1 MSNAS
6 LISQFADVPD
16 PRIDRTKR
24 HKLIDIIAIAICGV
38 ICGANDWVAIEAY
51 GQAKESWLRQFL
63 ELPNGIPSHDTFGD
77 VFARLDSD
85 AFRRCFLDWVEAV
98 AVATQ
103 GQVIAFDGKCLRG
116 SHDSLLGK
124 NAIYM
129 VSAWATQNHL
139 VLGQMKVD
147 DKSNEITAIPAL
159 LALLDVSGCIVT
171 IDAMGCQK
179 DIAQAIVDGQGDY
192 VLALKENHPLLYQE
206 VSSLF
211 QATSPL
217 AQQAYAPDHARTV
230 EKDHGR
236 LEIRDCWTLSD
247 PHGFPF
253 LPDAAA
259 WAKLS
264 TLAMLRRERQFP
276 DHTTIETAFY
286 LSSLPGSAS
295 RVLDA
300 TRAHWG
306 IENSL
311 HWVLDVA
318 FREDDQRYRTD
329 NGPQNSAILRHIAL
343 NLLKQ
348 ETTAKGGIQTR
359 RLRAGWDDT
368 YLLKVLGVAVS
379 SLPSSV

>member
-1 MSNAS
+1 MNNAS
-6 LISQFADVPD
+6 LMSHFADLPD
-16 PRIDRTKR
+16 PRIDRTKH

-51 GQAKESWLRQFL
+51 GRAKESWLRQFL

-77 VFARLDSD
+77 VFARLNSD
-85 AFRRCFLDWVEAV
+85 AFRQCFMDWVQAV
-98 AVATQ
+98 FVATR
-103 GQVIAFDGKCLRG
+103 GQVIAIDGKCPRG
-116 SHDSLLGK
+116 SKDGRLGR
-124 NAIYM
+124 NAIDM
-129 VSAWATQNHL
+129 VSAWATANHL

-147 DKSNEITAIPAL
+147 AKSNEITAIPAL

-179 DIAQAIVDGQGDY
+179 DIAQTIVDGQADY
-192 VLALKENHPLLYQE
+192 VLALKENHPVLYQE
-206 VSSLF
+206 VSRLF

-217 AQQAYAPDHARTV
+217 AQQAYAPDYARTV

-236 LEIRDCWTLSD
+236 LEIRECWTLSD

-253 LPDAAA
+253 LHDAAA
-259 WAKLS
+259 WPTLQ
-264 TLAMLRRERQFP
+264 TLAMLRRERRFP
-276 DHTTIETAFY
+276 DHATVETAFY
-286 LSSLPGSAS
+286 LSSLSGSAS
-295 RVLDA
+295 RLLDV

-318 FREDDQRYRTD
+318 FREDDQRVRTD
-329 NGPQNSAILRHIAL
+329 NGPQNAAILRHVAL

-348 ETTAKGGIQTR
+348 ETTAKTGIQTR
-359 RLRAGWDDT
+359 RLRAGWDDA
-368 YLLKVLGVAVS
+368 YLLKVLGVS
-379 SLPSSV
+379 TPLPYSV

>member
-6 LISQFADVPD
+6 LISHFADLPD

-85 AFRRCFLDWVEAV
+85 AFRHCFLDWVQAV
-98 AVATQ
+98 VVVTQ
-103 GQVIAFDGKCLRG
+103 GQVIAFDGKCLCG
-116 SHDSLLGK
+116 SKDSRLGK

-139 VLGQMKVD
+139 VLGQMKVA

-179 DIAQAIVDGQGDY
+179 DIAQAIVDSQGDY

-230 EKDHGR
+230 EKNHGR
-236 LEIRDCWTLSD
+236 LEIRECWTLSH
-247 PHGFPF
+247 PNGFPF
-253 LPDAAA
+253 LPDATA
-259 WAKLS
+259 WAKLH

-276 DHTTIETAFY
+276 DHTTVETAFY
-286 LSSLPGSAS
+286 LSSLPGSAAP
-295 RVLDA
+295 LLEA

-318 FREDDQRYRTD
+318 FREDDQRLRTD
-329 NGPQNSAILRHIAL
+329 NGPQNAAILRHMAL

-348 ETTAKGGIQTR
+348 ETTAKGGIQTK

-368 YLLKVLGVAVS
+368 YLLKVLGVSVP

>member
-6 LISQFADVPD
+6 LISHFADLPD

-77 VFARLDSD
+77 VFGRLDSD
-85 AFRRCFLDWVEAV
+85 AFRRCFLDWVQAV

-192 VLALKENHPLLYQE
+192 VLALKENHPLLYRE

-247 PHGFPF
+247 PQGFPF

-276 DHTTIETAFY
+276 DHTTVETAFY
-286 LSSLPGSAS
+286 LSSLPGTAS

-348 ETTAKGGIQTR
+348 ETTAKGGIQTK

-368 YLLKVLGVAVS
+368 YLLKVLGVVVP

>member
-1 MSNAS
+1 MSDAS
-6 LISQFADVPD
+6 LISHFADLPD

-24 HKLIDIIAIAICGV
+24 HKLIDIIALAICGT
-38 ICGANDWVAIEAY
+38 IGGANDWVAIEAY

-77 VFARLDSD
+77 VFARLEAD
-85 AFRRCFLDWVEAV
+85 AFRRCFMDWVEAV
-98 AVATQ
+98 SAVTQ

-116 SHDSLLGK
+116 SKDSPLGK

-129 VSAWATQNHL
+129 VRAWATANHL

-147 DKSNEITAIPAL
+147 DKSNELTAIPAL
-159 LALLDVSGCIVT
+159 LAVLDVAGCIVT

-206 VSSLF
+206 VSRLF

-217 AQQAYAPDHARTV
+217 AQQADAPDYTRTV

-236 LEIRDCWTLSD
+236 LEIRECWTLSD
-247 PHGFPF
+247 PTGFPF
-253 LPDAAA
+253 LPDASA
-259 WAKLS
+259 WAKLQ
-264 TLAMLRRERQFP
+264 TLTMLRRERQFP
-276 DHTTIETAFY
+276 DHTSVETAFY

-295 RVLDA
+295 RLLDA
-300 TRAHWG
+300 TRTHWG

-318 FREDDQRYRTD
+318 FREDDQRFRTS
-329 NGPQNSAILRHIAL
+329 NGPQNSTILRHIAL

-359 RLRAGWDDT
+359 RLRAGWDDA
-368 YLLKVLGVAVS
+368 YLLKVLGVS
-379 SLPSSV
+379 KFSLPPSV

>member
-1 MSNAS
+1 MSSAS
-6 LISQFADVPD
+6 LMSHFADLPD
-16 PRIDRTKR
+16 PRIERTKR
-24 HKLIDIIAIAICGV
+24 HKLIDIMVMAMCGV
-38 ICGANDWVAIEAY
+38 ICGANDWVAIETY
-51 GQAKESWLRQFL
+51 GRAKESWFRQFL

-77 VFARLDSD
+77 VFARLNSD
-85 AFRRCFLDWVEAV
+85 AFRQCFMDWVQAV
-98 AVATQ
+98 FVATQ
-103 GQVIAFDGKCLRG
+103 GQVIALDGKCPRG
-116 SHDSLLGK
+116 SKDGTLGRS
-124 NAIYM
+124 AIDM
-129 VSAWATQNHL
+129 VSAWATHNHL

-171 IDAMGCQK
+171 IDALGCQK
-179 DIAQAIVDGQGDY
+179 DIAQAIVEGQADY

-206 VSSLF
+206 VSRLF
-211 QATSPL
+211 QATPPL
-217 AQQAYAPDHARTV
+217 AHQAYTPDYTRTV

-236 LEIRDCWTLSD
+236 LEIRECWTLSD

-253 LPDAAA
+253 LQNASMWPQ
-259 WAKLS
+259 LH

-276 DHTTIETAFY
+276 DHSTVESAFY

-295 RVLDA
+295 RLLEA

-318 FREDDQRYRTD
+318 FREDDQRFRSD
-329 NGPQNSAILRHIAL
+329 NGPQNATILRHVAL

-348 ETTAKGGIQTR
+348 ETTAKGGIQTK
-359 RLRAGWDDT
+359 RLRAGWEDA
-368 YLLKVLGVAVS
+368 YLLKVLGVS
-379 SLPSSV
+379 KTSLPSSV

>member
-1 MSNAS
+1 MSDAS
-6 LISQFADVPD
+6 LISHFAALPD

-51 GQAKESWLRQFL
+51 GHAKESWLRRFL

-77 VFARLDSD
+77 VFARLNSE
-85 AFRRCFLDWVEAV
+85 AFRRCFMDWVQAV
-98 AVATQ
+98 FVATQ
-103 GQVIAFDGKCLRG
+103 GQVIAFDGKCPRG
-116 SHDSLLGK
+116 SKDGTLGR
-124 NAIYM
+124 NAIDM
-129 VSAWATQNHL
+129 VRAWATANHL

-171 IDAMGCQK
+171 IDAIGCQK
-179 DIAQAIVDGQGDY
+179 DIAQAIVDGQADY
-192 VLALKENHPLLYQE
+192 VLALKENHPVLYQE

-217 AQQAYAPDHARTV
+217 AQQAYMPNHTRTV

-236 LEIRDCWTLSD
+236 LEIRECWTLSD
-247 PHGFPF
+247 PQGFPF
-253 LPDAAA
+253 LHDAAA
-259 WAKLS
+259 WPKLQ
-264 TLAMLRRERQFP
+264 TLATIRRERQFP
-276 DHTTIETAFY
+276 DHTTVETAFY

-295 RVLDA
+295 RLLEA

-318 FREDDQRYRTD
+318 FREDDHRFRTD
-329 NGPQNSAILRHIAL
+329 NGPQNATILRHIAL

-348 ETTAKGGIQTR
+348 ETTAKGGIQTK
-359 RLRAGWDDT
+359 RLRAGWHDA
-368 YLLKVLGVAVS
+368 YLLKVLGLSAFA
-379 SLPSSV
+379 LPSSV

>member
-6 LISQFADVPD
+6 LISHFADVPD

-24 HKLIDIIAIAICGV
+24 HKLIDIIAIAICGA

-85 AFRRCFLDWVEAV
+85 AFRHCFLDWVQAV
-98 AVATQ
+98 VTATQ

-116 SHDSLLGK
+116 SHDNRLGK

-139 VLGQMKVD
+139 VLGQMKVN

-206 VSSLF
+206 VRSLF

-217 AQQAYAPDHARTV
+217 AQQAYAPDYARTV

-247 PHGFPF
+247 PQGFPF

-259 WAKLS
+259 WTKLH

-276 DHTTIETAFY
+276 DHTTVETAFY

-318 FREDDQRYRTD
+318 FREDDQRYRTN
-329 NGPQNSAILRHIAL
+329 NGPQNGAILRHIAL

-348 ETTAKGGIQTR
+348 ETTAKGGVQTK

-368 YLLKVLGVAVS
+368 YLLKVLGTALS
-379 SLPSSV
+379 SLPFLV

>member
-1 MSNAS
+1 MSSPS
-6 LISQFADVPD
+6 LMSHFANLPD
-16 PRIDRTKR
+16 PRIERTKR
-24 HKLIDIIAIAICGV
+24 HKLIDIMVIAICGV
-38 ICGANDWVAIEAY
+38 VCGANDWVAIETY
-51 GQAKESWLRQFL
+51 GRAKESWFRQFL

-77 VFARLDSD
+77 VFARLNSD
-85 AFRRCFLDWVEAV
+85 AFRQCFIDWVQAV
-98 AVATQ
+98 FVATQ
-103 GQVIAFDGKCLRG
+103 GQVIAFDGKCPRG
-116 SHDSLLGK
+116 SKDGRLGR
-124 NAIYM
+124 NAIDM
-129 VSAWATQNHL
+129 VSAWATHNHL

-171 IDAMGCQK
+171 IDALGCQK
-179 DIAQAIVDGQGDY
+179 DIAQAIVDGQADY

-206 VSSLF
+206 VSRLF
-211 QATSPL
+211 QATPPL
-217 AQQAYAPDHARTV
+217 AQQAYTPDYTRTV

-236 LEIRDCWTLSD
+236 LEIRECWTLSD

-253 LPDAAA
+253 LQNASMWPQ
-259 WAKLS
+259 LH

-276 DHTTIETAFY
+276 DHSTVENAFY

-295 RVLDA
+295 RLLQA

-318 FREDDQRYRTD
+318 FREDDQRFRSD
-329 NGPQNSAILRHIAL
+329 NGPQNATILRHVAL

-348 ETTAKGGIQTR
+348 ETTATGGIQTK
-359 RLRAGWDDT
+359 RLRAGWEDA
-368 YLLKVLGVAVS
+368 YLLKVLGVS
-379 SLPSSV
+379 NTSLPSSV

>member
-1 MSNAS
+1 MNSSS
-6 LISQFADVPD
+6 LINHFAELPD
-16 PRIDRTKR
+16 PRIERTKR

-51 GQAKESWLRQFL
+51 GRAKEGWLRQFL
-63 ELPNGIPSHDTFGD
+63 ELPNGIPSHDTLGD
-77 VFARLDSD
+77 VFARLDHD
-85 AFRRCFLDWVEAV
+85 AFRQCFMDWVQA
-98 AVATQ
+98 AFVATQ
-103 GQVIAFDGKCLRG
+103 GQVVAFDGKCPRG
-116 SHDSLLGK
+116 SKDGTLGRK
-124 NAIYM
+124 AIDM
-129 VSAWATQNHL
+129 VSAWATKNHL

-171 IDAMGCQK
+171 IDAIGCQK
-179 DIAQAIVDGQGDY
+179 DIAHAIVDSQADY
-192 VLALKENHPLLYQE
+192 VLALKANHPLLYQE

-217 AQQAYAPDHARTV
+217 AQQAYTPDYTRTV

-236 LEIRDCWTLSD
+236 LEIRECWTLSD
-247 PHGFPF
+247 PQGFPF
-253 LPDAAA
+253 LHDAST
-259 WAKLS
+259 WPKLQ

-276 DHTTIETAFY
+276 DHTTVDTAFY

-295 RVLDA
+295 RLLEA

-318 FREDDQRYRTD
+318 FREDDQRFRTD
-329 NGPQNSAILRHIAL
+329 NGPQNATILRHAAL

-348 ETTAKGGIQTR
+348 ETTAKGGVQTK
-359 RLRAGWDDT
+359 RLRAGWDDA
-368 YLLKVLGVAVS
+368 YLLKVLGVS
-379 SLPSSV
+379 KPPLSSSV